1 MKFGGFHSE
10 RPHDCFI
17 IPEGMFQSLHNST
30 LRYIDMS
37 SIGINRIYGNWPLPY
52 LKNLKLNDNPNF
64 VHESFGIFHPVFFP
78 RLTQLNTQNTSMD
91 GIDFKRLII
100 NMRGSQIKQWQLDR
114 NIMQQT
120 YQGYMIICLKVFL

>member
-1 MKFGGFHSE
+1 
-10 RPHDCFI
+10 
-17 IPEGMFQSLHNST
+17 
-30 LRYIDMS
+30 MS

-91 GIDFKRLII
+91 G
-100 NMRGSQIKQWQLDR
+100 
-114 NIMQQT
+114 NIWILAASMDVVLFM
-120 YQGYMIICLKVFL
+120 YDSMFEL